1 MENRMRTV
9 MAALAIT
16 TVCACSDKNSI
27 AEKVEQRA
35 DNRAEAMEAAAD
47 SMENALQQNIVD
59 QQAETVRQAGEERAE
74 AIRDSQLD
82 AEDLS
87 PEQRNALI
95 EGDLGTV
102 APARR

>member
-1 MENRMRTV
+1 MRTI

-16 TVCACSDKNSI
+16 TVCACGEKNKI

-59 QQAETVRQAGEERAE
+59 QQAETLRQAGEERAE

-95 EGDLGTV
+95 EGDLGTA

>member
-1 MENRMRTV
+1 MV

-16 TVCACSDKNSI
+16 TVCACSEKNKI
-27 AEKVEQRA
+27 AENVEQRA
-35 DNRAEAMEAAAD
+35 DNRAEALEAAAD

-82 AEDLS
+82 PEDLS
-87 PEQRNALI
+87 PEQRNALV

-102 APARR
+102 APTRR

>member
-47 SMENALQQNIVD
+47 SMENALQQN
-59 QQAETVRQAGEERAE
+59 ETVRQAGEERAE

-82 AEDLS
+82 PEDLS

-95 EGDLGTV
+95 KGDLGTV